1 MFNFFKKKP
10 KTNQFSENQFLNSF
24 TDDQKGAIFYTLF
37 LVASIKS
44 SSYNSKMNYIINQYE
59 VLNFNL
65 DNPVMSVYQAK
76 KADYAYSIINTFS
89 DAQKGW
95 YSIVLGTILLV
106 NGTKPE
112 DDEITL
118 VYHIAS
124 QCGISKDQFDR
135 NNKNAQQLMNSF
147 IK

>member
-10 KTNQFSENQFLNSF
+10 KTNQFSENKFLNSF
-24 TDDQKGAIFYTLF
+24 NDDQKGAIFYTLF

-76 KADYAYSIINTFS
+76 KADYAYSIINKFS
-89 DAQKGW
+89 DSQKGW

-124 QCGISKDQFDR
+124 QCGISKDEFDR
-135 NNKNAQQLMNSF
+135 NNKNAQQFMNS
-147 IK
+147 IVK